1 MPDSIGNEQLRSRL
15 ERILAPERVLTRPI
29 DRVAS
34 ASDASFYRLV
44 PRAVVR
50 PESVAEVRGLFRFC
64 KAVGVPVTFR
74 AAGTSLSGQAVTDGI
89 LADLSRGWNG
99 CVVEEDGR
107 RVRVQP
113 GIVGGHVNRI
123 LRAHGRRIG
132 PDPAS
137 IDACM
142 MGGILAN
149 NASGMCCGVAENAYH
164 TLAGLRVLL
173 PGGVEL
179 DTSRP
184 DAGVRLAEAAPDLA
198 AGLLE
203 LRGHIMGDAAL
214 RERIRAKYLT
224 KNTTGYSLNAFVD
237 FDRADRILEHLMIGS
252 EGTLGFIAEAVLKT
266 LPDFP
271 LKLTGLLYF
280 KDVAAACSAIGT
292 IRDSGAR
299 AIEIMDRAALRSVQ
313 DLRGAPG
320 ELASLPDVAAGLL
333 VEYQCESA
341 AEMKAARA
349 AARGVVERL
358 RPLNGGDFTEDPER
372 QAALWK
378 LRKGLYP
385 SVGAMRATGTTA
397 IIEDVAFPLPK
408 LAGAVMDLQALFAR
422 HGYGEAIIFG
432 HARDGNIHFVLTQSF
447 GDDAAVASYE
457 AFMTDLVRLV
467 VDKYDGALK
476 AEHGT
481 GRNVAPFVET
491 EWGSEALGVMRR
503 LKELLDPDGILNPG
517 VILNPDPRAHVSDLK
532 DFPTV
537 NESVDRCTECGFCES
552 HCPSRNLTLTPRQRI
567 VVHREIERLR
577 AAGRDGEALRSL
589 RSDYAYAG
597 LDTCAA
603 DGLCAE
609 ACPVGID
616 TGRLVKHLR
625 GEAASARARK
635 LASFAGRHMGVLEA
649 GVRTALRLGHLGQ
662 AVLGCGAMTRMTE
675 RAEKLAG
682 TPLPKWAPGM
692 PRASA
697 GRLPPTVRQDADAVY
712 FPSCLSRTMGGPV
725 DGIGGGSL
733 METFLQVARRAG
745 VRLWIPPDCAG
756 LCCGMPFGSKGYED
770 ASRAIL
776 GRTLDRMWAW
786 TGGGRL
792 PLIIDASSCAWT
804 ILSAGPTLAGEVREK
819 RRRMRLLDAVEFA
832 HDQLLPRLHLKKC
845 DVTVVVHPNCAARK
859 MGLDAKLA
867 ALAGRCARQ
876 ALVPDHLECC
886 ATAGDRGLL
895 FPELTRSATKD
906 EAEDILSIG
915 GSGFYSSNLTCEM
928 GLRAS
933 TGKAF
938 GSFLYLLERAS
949 RGE

>member
-1 MPDSIGNEQLRSRL
+1 MAEPIPTELLRARL
-15 ERILAPERVLTRPI
+15 ERILPPERVLTRPI
-29 DRVAS
+29 DRIAS
-34 ASDASFYRLV
+34 ASDASFYRLI

-50 PESVAEVRGLFRFC
+50 PESIGEVKGLFRC
-64 KAVGVPVTFR
+64 CRSAGLPLAFR

-89 LADLSRGWNG
+89 LADISRGWNG
-99 CVVEEDGR
+99 CSVEDGGR

-113 GIVGGHVNRI
+113 GITGGHVNRI
-123 LRAHGRRIG
+123 LRSHGRRIG

-173 PGGVEL
+173 PGGLEV
-179 DTSRP
+179 DTCCK
-184 DAGVRLAEAAPDLA
+184 DAGVRLAESAPELA

-203 LRGHIMGDAAL
+203 LRGHILGNAAL
-214 RERIRAKYLT
+214 AKRIRAKYLR

-266 LPDFP
+266 LPDYP

-280 KDVAAACSAIGT
+280 ESVAAACAAIKA

-299 AIEIMDRAALRSVQ
+299 AVEIMDRAALRSVQ
-313 DLRGAPG
+313 DLPGAPL
-320 ELASLPDVAAGLL
+320 ELASLPGKAAALL
-333 VEYQCESA
+333 IEYQCETV
-341 AEMKAARA
+341 EELKAARSV
-349 AARGVVERL
+349 ARDLGERL
-358 RPLNGGDFTEDPER
+358 RPMSPGSFTEDPER
-372 QAALWK
+372 QAELWK

-397 IIEDVAFPLPK
+397 IIEDVAFPLAK
-408 LAGAVMDLQALFAR
+408 LAGAVLDLQTLFAR

-447 GDDAAVASYE
+447 GDEASAARYE
-457 AFMTDLVRLV
+457 SFMADLVRLV
-467 VDKYDGALK
+467 VEKYDGALK

-491 EWGSEALGVMRR
+491 EWGGDALAVMQQ
-503 LKELLDPDGILNPG
+503 LKALLDPDGILNPG
-517 VILNPDPRAHVSDLK
+517 VILNPDPKAHVSCLK

-537 NESVDRCTECGFCES
+537 DEAVDRCTECGFCES

-567 VVHREIERLR
+567 VVHREIERMKL
-577 AAGRDGEALRSL
+577 AGREDGTLRSL
-589 RSDYAYAG
+589 LSDYVYEG
-597 LDTCAA
+597 LETCAT
-603 DGLCAE
+603 DGLCAG

-625 GEAASARARK
+625 EEKGSPRARRMA
-635 LASFAGRHMGVLEA
+635 LLAGRHLRAVEA
-649 GVRTALRLGHLGQ
+649 GVRTALRLGRFGQ
-662 AVLGCGAMTRMTE
+662 AVLGLRAMTRLSE
-675 RAEKLAG
+675 GVEGLAG
-682 TPLPKWAPGM
+682 TPLPKWGPGM
-692 PRASA
+692 PRPSS
-697 GRLPPTVRQDADAVY
+697 GRLPPTVRDDADAVY

-725 DGIGGGSL
+725 DGMGGGSL
-733 METFLQVARRAG
+733 METLLEISRRAG

-770 ASRAIL
+770 ARREVL
-776 GRTLDRMWAW
+776 GRALERMWAW
-786 TGGGRL
+786 TGGGKL
-792 PLIIDASSCAWT
+792 PMIIDASSCAWT
-804 ILSAGPTLAGEVREK
+804 LKNAGPTLDGEARE
-819 RRRMRLLDAVEFA
+819 RWRRMTLLDAVEFA
-832 HDQLLPRLHLKKC
+832 HDELLPRLRIRKC
-845 DVTVVVHPNCAARK
+845 DDAVLLHPNCAARK
-859 MGLDAKLA
+859 MGLDAKLV
-867 ALAGRCARQ
+867 ALAERCSQTAV
-876 ALVPDHLECC
+876 VPEHLECC

-895 FPELTRSATKD
+895 FPELTRSATRE
-906 EAEDILSIG
+906 EAADILEG
-915 GSGFYSSNLTCEM
+915 GSSAFYSNNLTCEM
-928 GLRAS
+928 GLRAA

-938 GSFLYLLERAS
+938 GSFLYLLEKAS
-949 RGE
+949 RGD